1 MRFYKVNRVQHKV
14 YEPEDTLPDGLI
26 VQSDWR
32 KGEVGDWVKADDNC
46 IIQVLRRGKMHKPKG
61 KNKVAEYIGTCT
73 GTFPISKAKMDTS
86 KRINIYSFGGNK
98 SAEDV
103 INERVDLNKN
113 ERMFVTYI
121 SLGMD
126 PESAY
131 MKAYPTKNS
140 RYAKVKSG
148 QLISTERIMS
158 AMKEELKP
166 VFEDL
171 NISEKYVLE
180 EIKGVIDSTEKDE
193 TRLKAL
199 FKLADIMD
207 MEDKNKT
214 TVTQV
219 TGALF
224 QGFTEDE
231 IQAAERP
238 KEVSAGS

>member
-1 MRFYKVNRVQHKV
+1 LRFYKVNRVEHKV
-14 YEPEDTLPDGLI
+14 YDPEDTLPDGLI

-32 KGEVGDWVKADDNC
+32 KGEVGDWVKADDDC
-46 IIQVLRRGKMHKPKG
+46 IIQVLRRGKMQKPKG
-61 KNKVAEYIGTCT
+61 KHRTVGYIGTCT
-73 GTFPISKAKMDTS
+73 GTFPISRAKMDTS
-86 KRINIYSFGGNK
+86 KRINIYSFGGGK
-98 SAEDV
+98 LSDDV
-103 INERVDLNKN
+103 IGDRTKLNKN
-113 ERMFVTYI
+113 ERMFVTYV
-121 SLGMD
+121 SMGMD

-140 RYAKVKSG
+140 RYARVKSG
-148 QLISTERIMS
+148 QLISTERVMT

-171 NISEKYVLE
+171 DISEKYVLE

-224 QGFTEDE
+224 QGFSDDE

-238 KEVSAGS
+238 KEISTGS

>member
-1 MRFYKVNRVQHKV
+1 LRFYKVNGIEHKV
-14 YEPEDTLPDGLI
+14 YEPDDVLPKGLI
-26 VQSDWR
+26 VQSRWR
-32 KGEVGDWVKADDNC
+32 EGQVGDWIKADDDC

-61 KNKVAEYIGTCT
+61 KHKVVEYLGTCT
-73 GTFPISKAKMDTS
+73 GTFPISRSKMDTS
-86 KRINIYSFGGNK
+86 RRINIYSFGGSK
-98 SAEDV
+98 LAEDIV
-103 INERVDLNKN
+103 IERTALNKH
-113 ERMFVTYI
+113 EKMFVLYM
-121 SLGMD
+121 SMGMS

-140 RYAKVKSG
+140 KYASVKSS
-148 QLISTERIMS
+148 QLISTERVMT

-171 NISEKYVLE
+171 KISNKYVLE
-180 EIKGVIDSTEKDE
+180 TIKGVIDSTEKDE

-207 MEDKNKT
+207 MEEKT
-214 TVTQV
+214 KSNVTQI

-224 QGFTEDE
+224 QGFSDDE

-238 KEVSAGS
+238 KEVSTGS